1 MENGFTL
8 SANSAGVER
17 GSVTEALRTERA
29 FCRICLGHCGTVLT
43 VDEHD
48 HIVEIRGDRDHPLT
62 RGYACFK
69 GLQAEEAHHGPAR
82 LLHPLRKNAEG
93 QFDEIT
99 SEQALDEIAEK
110 LRQSIDQYG
119 PDSVGVYF
127 GNGSIFNSTAVSMQ
141 ASFLDAIGSRSRFT
155 SYTIDQSAKT
165 LSFER
170 LGGWAGGNLQLDQC
184 DVILLIGTNPLLSHG
199 LLGFLASDPTKR
211 LKEAKAKGL
220 KLIVIDPRRTETAGF
235 ADLAVQPLPGNDPT
249 ILAGLIRL
257 ILKEGWE
264 DKAFC
269 DRYVGDASMQKLRE
283 AVEPFDEARVEARS
297 GLQPGDLR
305 AVATL
310 FARDSRQGAAY
321 TGTGPSMAPYS
332 NLMQHMADCLNVV
345 CGRYIRA
352 GDRVLSVDMMTPP
365 MEFRAEVIPP
375 PRTSWN
381 APPSRIRGVGS
392 LAGEKTTGTLPDEI
406 LTPGAEQVRCLISC
420 GGNLASL
427 MPDQKKM
434 LKAFEALDLRVSIDP
449 YMSNTVRL
457 ADYVIP
463 PRMQYERADLP
474 VSAYGFAFFPESWV
488 GYAPAIL
495 NAPEGSDVMEEW
507 YFFWAIAK
515 RLGKSL
521 TFCGVTLDRDTPPTT
536 DELLAIRCQHP
547 LAPLEEIKRHP
558 SGKVFAEAQT
568 IVQPPRPEATAT
580 FDLMPDDVREEVAE
594 LAAELGMQARARQ
607 TEQQFTHL
615 LSTRRMRNFYNS
627 IGMYLSGTR
636 KRNPYNPAYL
646 NPADLAELGLAN
658 GDRVAITSDHASIEA
673 IVEGDPAV
681 RPGVIS
687 MAVAWGGL
695 PGENLDPSQHGSST
709 NMLISTDRNVD
720 PLNAMPRM
728 SAIPVNITRS
738 TNARPASDAAAA

>member
-1 MENGFTL
+1 M
-8 SANSAGVER
+8 
-17 GSVTEALRTERA
+17 TEALRTERA
-29 FCRICLGHCGTVLT
+29 FCRICLGHCGVVLT
-43 VDEHD
+43 VDDDD
-48 HIVEIRGDRDHPLT
+48 HIVDIRGDRDHPLT
-62 RGYACFK
+62 RGYACYK
-69 GLQAEEAHHGPAR
+69 GLQAEEAHHGAAR
-82 LLHPLRKNAEG
+82 LLHSQRKTADG
-93 QFDEIT
+93 GFADIV
-99 SEQALDEIAEK
+99 SEQALDEIAET
-110 LRQSIDQYG
+110 LRRSIDRYG

-141 ASFLDAIGSRSRFT
+141 AAFLDAIGSRSRFT

-184 DVILLIGTNPLLSHG
+184 DVILLIGTNPLVSHG

-211 LKEAKAKGL
+211 LKDAKAKGL

-235 ADLAVQPLPGNDPT
+235 ADLAIQPLPGNDPA

-257 ILKEGWE
+257 ILEEGWE
-264 DKAFC
+264 DTAFC
-269 DRYVGDASMQKLRE
+269 ERYVGAESMRRLRDAVAPFTE
-283 AVEPFDEARVEARS
+283 AKVEAHS
-297 GLQPGDLR
+297 GLAAGDLR
-305 AVATL
+305 TVATV

-321 TGTGPSMAPYS
+321 TGTGPSMAPHS

-352 GDRVLSVDMMTPP
+352 GDRVMSVDMMTPP

-375 PRTSWN
+375 SRTSWN
-381 APPSRIRGVGS
+381 AQPSRIRGVGS

-434 LKAFEALDLRVSIDP
+434 VKAFAALDLRVSIDP
-449 YMSNTVRL
+449 YMSNTARL
-457 ADYVIP
+457 ADYVIA

-488 GYAPAIL
+488 GYAPPIL
-495 NAPEGSDVMEEW
+495 RMPEGSDVIEEW
-507 YFFWAIAK
+507 YFFWAIAR

-521 TFCGVTLDRDTPPTT
+521 NFCGVELSRDTAPTT

-547 LAPLEEIKRHP
+547 LAPLPEIKRHP
-558 SGKVFAEAQT
+558 SGKVYAEAQT
-568 IVQPPRPEATAT
+568 IVGPPRPEATAT
-580 FDLMPDDVREEVAE
+580 FDVMPDDVRDEMAEVAAQIHATSAPRNDG
-594 LAAELGMQARARQ
+594 LR
-607 TEQQFTHL
+607 FTHL

-627 IGMYLSGTR
+627 IGMHWSGTR

-646 NPADLAELGLAN
+646 NPADLAELGLVS
-658 GDRVAITSDHASIEA
+658 GDRVTITSDHASIDA
-673 IVEGDPAV
+673 IVEADAAV
-681 RPGVIS
+681 RSGVVS

-695 PGENLDPSQHGSST
+695 PGEELDPATHGAST
-709 NMLISTDRNVD
+709 NMLITTDRDTD

-728 SAIPVNITRS
+728 SAIPVNVIRGR
-738 TNARPASDAAAA
+738 NATGGEPAMATVGGT

>member
-1 MENGFTL
+1 M
-8 SANSAGVER
+8 
-17 GSVTEALRTERA
+17 TEALRTERA
-29 FCRICLGHCGTVLT
+29 FCRICLGHCGVVLT
-43 VDEHD
+43 VDKSD
-48 HIVEIRGDRDHPLT
+48 RIVDIRGDRDHPLT

-69 GLQAEEAHHGPAR
+69 GLQAEEAHHGPTR
-82 LLHPLRKNAEG
+82 LLHSVHKNAEG
-93 QFDEIT
+93 AFDKIA
-99 SEQALDEIAEK
+99 SEQALDEIADR

-141 ASFLDAIGSRSRFT
+141 AAFLDAIGSRSRFT

-211 LKEAKAKGL
+211 LKAAKAKGL

-235 ADLAVQPLPGNDPT
+235 ADLAIQPLPGNDPA

-257 ILKEGWE
+257 ILEQGWE

-269 DRYVGDASMQKLRE
+269 ERYVGPDAMRRLRV
-283 AVEPFDEARVEARS
+283 AVEPFTETKVESHA

-310 FARDSRQGAAY
+310 FARESRQGAAY
-321 TGTGPSMAPYS
+321 TGTGPSMAPHS

-352 GDRVLSVDMMTPP
+352 GDRVMSVDMMTPP
-365 MEFRAEVIPP
+365 MEFRAEVIAPS
-375 PRTSWN
+375 RTSWN

-406 LTPGAEQVRCLISC
+406 LTPGSEQVRCLISC

-434 LKAFEALDLRVSIDP
+434 LRAFEALDLRVSIDP
-449 YMSNTVRL
+449 YMSTSARL
-457 ADYVIP
+457 ADYVIA

-488 GYAPAIL
+488 GYAPPIL
-495 NAPEGSDVMEEW
+495 KPPEGSDVIEEW

-521 TFCGVTLDRDTPPTT
+521 TFCGTVLDRDTPPTT

-547 LAPLEEIKRHP
+547 LAPLTEIKKHP

-568 IVQPPRPEATAT
+568 IVQPPRPDATAT
-580 FDLMPDDVREEVAE
+580 FDVIPDDVRDEIAEVARDLQSE
-594 LAAELGMQARARQ
+594 PGFRSDGRS
-607 TEQQFTHL
+607 FTHL

-627 IGMYLSGTR
+627 IGLHLATTR

-646 NPADLAELGLAN
+646 NPGDLAALGLAS
-658 GDRVAITSDHASIEA
+658 GDQVVITSDHASIEA
-673 IVEGDPAV
+673 IVESDPAV
-681 RPGVIS
+681 RSGVIS

-695 PGENLDPSQHGSST
+695 PGENLDPSSHGSST
-709 NMLISTDRNVD
+709 NMLITTDRNVD
-720 PLNAMPRM
+720 PLNSMPRM
-728 SAIPVNITRS
+728 SAIPVNVTRS
-738 TNARPASDAAAA
+738 SIARTRSVAAAV

>member
-1 MENGFTL
+1 MTIEL
-8 SANSAGVER
+8 RQANDLR
-17 GSVTEALRTERA
+17 EADHLRQERA
-29 FCRICLGHCGTVLT
+29 FCRICLGHCGVVLT
-43 VDEHD
+43 VDETD
-48 HIVEIRGDRDHPLT
+48 RIVDIRGDREHPLT

-82 LLHPLRKNAEG
+82 QLHPLRKDNHG
-93 QFDEIT
+93 GFDKIS
-99 SEQALDEIAEK
+99 SEQALDEIAAK
-110 LRQSIDQYG
+110 LQLSIDRHG
-119 PDSVGVYF
+119 PDSVAVYF

-141 ASFLDAIGSRSRFT
+141 ASFLNAIGSRSRFT

-184 DVILLIGTNPLLSHG
+184 DVILLIGTNPLVSHG

-211 LKEAKAKGL
+211 LKQAKARGL

-235 ADLAVQPLPGNDPT
+235 ANLAVQPLPGHDPA

-257 ILKEGWE
+257 ILREGWE

-269 DRYVGDASMQKLRE
+269 ETYVGTESMRRLRE
-283 AVEPFDEARVEARS
+283 AVEPFAEALVEAQS

-310 FARDSRQGAAY
+310 FARDSKQGAAY
-321 TGTGPSMAPYS
+321 TGTGPSMAPHS
-332 NLMQHMADCLNVV
+332 NLMQHLADCLNVV

-352 GDRVLSVDMMTPP
+352 GDQLMSVDMITAPP
-365 MEFRAEVIPP
+365 EFRAEVIPP

-381 APPSRIRGVGS
+381 VAPSRIRGVGL
-392 LAGEKTTGTLPDEI
+392 LAGEKTTGTLADEI
-406 LTPGAEQVRCLISC
+406 LTPGAEQVKCLISC

-427 MPDQKKM
+427 MPDQQKM
-434 LKAFEALDLRVSIDP
+434 LKAFEALDLSVSIDP
-449 YMSNTVRL
+449 YLSNTARI

-463 PRMQYERADLP
+463 PHMQYERADLP
-474 VSAYGFAFFPESWV
+474 VSAYGFAFFPESWT
-488 GYAPAIL
+488 GYSPAIL
-495 NAPEGSDVMEEW
+495 KPPKGSDVIEEW
-507 YFFWAIAK
+507 YFFWAIAR

-521 TFCGVTLDRDTPPTT
+521 NYCGVELSQDTPPTT

-547 LAPLEEIKRHP
+547 LAPLDEIKRHP
-558 SGKVFAEAQT
+558 SGKVYSEAQT
-568 IVQPPRPEATAT
+568 IVLPRRADATAT
-580 FDLMPDDVREEVAE
+580 FDVMPDDVRDEVAE
-594 LAAELGMQARARQ
+594 LSRGLLAANAGER
-607 TEQQFTHL
+607 FTHL

-627 IGMYLSGTR
+627 IGMHLSGTR

-646 NPADLAELGLAN
+646 NPVDLTELGLVD
-658 GDRVAITSDHASIEA
+658 GDRVVITSDHASIEA
-673 IVEGDPAV
+673 IVESDPAV
-681 RPGVIS
+681 RSGVVS

-695 PGENLDPSQHGSST
+695 PDENLDPAHHGSST
-709 NMLISTDRNVD
+709 NMLITTDRNVD

-738 TNARPASDAAAA
+738 ATARAAAMASVTS

>member
-1 MENGFTL
+1 M
-8 SANSAGVER
+8 
-17 GSVTEALRTERA
+17 TETLRTERA
-29 FCRICLGHCGTVLT
+29 FCRICLGHCGVVLT

-48 HIVEIRGDRDHPLT
+48 SIVDIRGDREHPLT

-69 GLQAEEAHHGPAR
+69 GLQAEEAHHGAAR
-82 LLHPLRKNAEG
+82 LLHPLRKNADG
-93 QFDEIT
+93 GFDEIA
-99 SEQALDEIAEK
+99 SEAALDAIADK
-110 LRQSIDQYG
+110 LRQSIEKHG
-119 PDSVGVYF
+119 PDSVGIYF

-141 ASFLDAIGSRSRFT
+141 AAFLDAIGSRSRFT

-199 LLGFLASDPTKR
+199 LLGLLASDPTKR
-211 LKEAKAKGL
+211 LKESKAKGL

-235 ADLAVQPLPGNDPT
+235 ADLAVQPLPGNDPA
-249 ILAGLIRL
+249 IFAGLIRL
-257 ILKEGWE
+257 ILAEGWE
-264 DKAFC
+264 DKEFC
-269 DRYVGDASMQKLRE
+269 ARYVGTEAMRALRD
-283 AVEPFDEARVEARS
+283 AVEPFDEDHVEARS

-305 AVATL
+305 AVATM
-310 FARDSRQGAAY
+310 FARDSEQGAAY
-321 TGTGPSMAPYS
+321 TGTGPSMAPHS

-345 CGRYIRA
+345 CGRFIRA
-352 GDRVLSVDMMTPP
+352 GDVVMSVDMMTPP
-365 MEFRAEVIPP
+365 IEFRAEVIAP

-406 LTPGAEQVRCLISC
+406 LTPGAEQVKCLISC

-434 LKAFEALDLRVSIDP
+434 LKAFAALDLAVSVDP
-449 YMSNTVRL
+449 YMSNSARL

-488 GYAPAIL
+488 GYAPPIIDPPAQ
-495 NAPEGSDVMEEW
+495 SDVVEEW

-521 TFCGVTLDRDTPPTT
+521 NFCGVELDRETPPTT

-547 LAPLEEIKRHP
+547 LAPLAEIKRHP

-568 IVQPPRPEATAT
+568 IVQPPRPEAAAT
-580 FDLMPDDVREEVAE
+580 FDVMPDDVREEVAE
-594 LAAELGMQARARQ
+594 IARELYAAPAARN
-607 TEQQFTHL
+607 FTHL

-627 IGMYLSGTR
+627 IGMHLTGVR

-646 NPADLAELGLAN
+646 NPADLGDLGLAS
-658 GDRVAITSDHASIEA
+658 GDRVVITSDHSSIEA

-681 RPGVIS
+681 RPGVVS

-695 PGENLDPSQHGSST
+695 PGENLDPSSHGSST
-709 NMLISTDRNVD
+709 NMLITTDRDVD
-720 PLNAMPRM
+720 PVNAMPRM
-728 SAIPVNITRS
+728 SAIPVNVTRS
-738 TNARPASDAAAA
+738 EAMATTASLAVT